1 MPWKFDSEASYLIA
15 GGFGGIGRAIM
26 KWMADRGAKYLIVPS
41 RSGASSKAAITALAE
56 MKELCVHV
64 MAPKCDVASEASVS
78 SMLDDC
84 ARTMPPVK
92 GCINAALVLQ
102 DAMFSNMTL
111 AQWNLAVN
119 AKVDTAWNLHRH
131 LPKDLDFFILLSSLA
146 GVVGQMATANYAG
159 GCTFQDA
166 LARHRVEQGQ
176 KAVSIDIG
184 WMRDIGIVAETAA
197 FQRQRLATKDMQQI
211 DGRELLAVLERCC
224 DPDAPP
230 VTPEE
235 SQVLLGLRTPADFL
249 AKSQTPPAILE
260 RPLFAP
266 FSRVVGADA
275 AQARVGQAA
284 DPATLFSAAATEE
297 DKVRVVIAS
306 LVAKLARAMSMSPE
320 DVELS
325 KPLSSYGVDSL
336 MAVELRNWMRR
347 DFGAP
352 LAVFDIMG
360 GVPISA
366 VGELVVAKSA
376 DVVGVS

>member
-1 MPWKFDSEASYLIA
+1 MPWKFDSGASYIIA
-15 GGFGGIGRAIM
+15 GGLGGIGRAIM
-26 KWMADRGAKYLIVPS
+26 KWMADRGAKYIIVPS
-41 RSGASSKAAITALAE
+41 RSGVSSRAAVSALT
-56 MKELCVHV
+56 ELKDLGVQV
-64 MAPKCDVASEASVS
+64 VAPKCDVASEASVLA
-78 SMLDDC
+78 MLSDC
-84 ARTMPPVK
+84 ASTMPPIK

-102 DAMFSNMTL
+102 DAMFSNMNL
-111 AQWNLAVN
+111 AQWDLAVK
-119 AKVDTAWNLHRH
+119 AKVNTAWNLHRH

-166 LARHRVEQGQ
+166 LARHRVEHGQ

-197 FQRQRLATKDMQQI
+197 FQRQRLATEDMQQI
-211 DGRELLAVLERCC
+211 DGRELLAILERCC
-224 DPDAPP
+224 DPAAPP
-230 VTPEE
+230 MTPEE
-235 SQVLLGLRTPADFL
+235 SQVFLGLRTPADFL
-249 AKSQTPPAILE
+249 AKGQSPPAILE
-260 RPLFAP
+260 RPLFAA
-266 FSRVVGADA
+266 FSHVVGAA
-275 AQARVGQAA
+275 AQTKAGQTA
-284 DPATLFSAAATEE
+284 DPATIFRAAATEE
-297 DKVRVVIAS
+297 EKTQVVITA

-336 MAVELRNWMRR
+336 MAVELRNWMKR

-376 DVVGVS
+376 GVGAS

>member
-1 MPWKFDSEASYLIA
+1 MPWKFDSEASYVIA
-15 GGFGGIGRAIM
+15 GGLGGIGRAIM
-26 KWMADRGAKYLIVPS
+26 KWMADRGARYLIVPS
-41 RSGASSKAAITALAE
+41 RSGPSSKAAVDALAE
-56 MKELCVHV
+56 LKDLGVHV
-64 MAPKCDVASEASVS
+64 ASPKCDVASEPSVRA
-78 SMLDDC
+78 MLDDC
-84 ARTMPPVK
+84 TRTMPPVK

-111 AQWNLAVN
+111 SQWDLAVK

-166 LARHRVEQGQ
+166 LARHRVEHGQ
-176 KAVSIDIG
+176 EAVSIDIG
-184 WMRDIGIVAETAA
+184 WMRDIGIVAETAS
-197 FQRQRLATKDMQQI
+197 FQRQRLATEDMQQI
-211 DGRELLAVLERCC
+211 DGRELIAVLERCC
-224 DPDAPP
+224 DPDAPQM
-230 VTPEE
+230 TPEQ
-235 SQVLLGLRTPADFL
+235 SQVFLGLRTPADFL
-249 AKSQTPPAILE
+249 AKGQSPPAILE

-275 AQARVGQAA
+275 AHNKAGLAA
-284 DPATLFSAAATEE
+284 DPETLFRAATSEE
-297 DKVRVVIAS
+297 DKVRVVITS

-360 GVPISA
+360 GVPISS

-376 DVVGVS
+376 GAGTS

>member
-1 MPWKFDSEASYLIA
+1 MPWRFDSQASYLIA
-15 GGFGGIGRAIM
+15 GGLGGIGRAIM
-26 KWMADRGAKYLIVPS
+26 KWMADRGARYLIVPS
-41 RSGASSKAAITALAE
+41 RSGASSKVAAAALAE
-56 MKELCVHV
+56 LKDLGVQV
-64 MAPKCDVASEASVS
+64 VAPKCDVSCESSVQA
-78 SMLDDC
+78 MLVDC
-84 ARTMPPVK
+84 ARTMPPIK
-92 GCINAALVLQ
+92 GCINAALVLK

-111 AQWNLAVN
+111 AQWDLAVK

-131 LPKDLDFFILLSSLA
+131 LPKELDFFILLSSLA

-166 LARHRVEQGQ
+166 LARHRVEHGQ
-176 KAVSIDIG
+176 KGVSIDIG
-184 WMRDIGIVAETAA
+184 WMRDIGIVAETAS
-197 FQRQRLATKDMQQI
+197 FQRQRLATEDMQQI
-211 DGRELLAVLERCC
+211 DGRELIAVLERCC

-230 VTPEE
+230 MAPGE
-235 SQVLLGLRTPADFL
+235 SQVFLGLRTPADFL
-249 AKSQTPPAILE
+249 AKGQSPPAILE
-260 RPLFAP
+260 RPLFAS
-266 FSRVVGADA
+266 FARIVGADA
-275 AQARVGQAA
+275 AQTKTGLAA
-284 DPATLFSAAATEE
+284 DPSTLFRAATSDE
-297 DKVRVVIAS
+297 DKVRVVITS

-360 GVPISA
+360 GVPISS

-376 DVVGVS
+376 GAS

>member
-1 MPWKFDSEASYLIA
+1 
-15 GGFGGIGRAIM
+15 M
-26 KWMADRGAKYLIVPS
+26 KWMADRGARHLIVPS
-41 RSGASSKAAITALAE
+41 RSGASSKAAAAVVAE
-56 MKELCVHV
+56 LEYLGVHV
-64 MAPKCDVASEASVS
+64 AAPKCDVALEPSVQA
-78 SMLDDC
+78 MLDDC

-111 AQWNLAVN
+111 AQWNLAVK
-119 AKVDTAWNLHRH
+119 AKVDTAWNLHRN

-166 LARHRVEQGQ
+166 LARHRVEHGQ

-197 FQRQRLATKDMQQI
+197 FQRQRLSTEDMQQI
-211 DGRELLAVLERCC
+211 DGRELIAVLERCC
-224 DPDAPP
+224 DPSAPP
-230 VTPEE
+230 MTPEQ

-249 AKSQTPPAILE
+249 AIGQSPPAILE

-275 AQARVGQAA
+275 AHPKAGQAV
-284 DPATLFSAAATEE
+284 DPAALFRAAENEE
-297 DKVRVVIAS
+297 DKVRVVISSLAS
-306 LVAKLARAMSMSPE
+306 KLARAMSMSPE

-336 MAVELRNWMRR
+336 MAVELRNWIRR

-376 DVVGVS
+376 SVGA